1 MKIFDLLDEWKSKQ
15 IYITSKSDAEREF
28 EKQQK
33 AIVAISNTIGYEEIK
48 NYWKRVVS
56 NCNERLRTMKSD
68 KEMFRIQWELDQ
80 AMSFLD
86 FLDNL
91 TNGDL
96 VEDQDIL

>member
-1 MKIFDLLDEWKSKQ
+1 
-15 IYITSKSDAEREF
+15 
-28 EKQQK
+28 
-33 AIVAISNTIGYEEIK
+33 
-48 NYWKRVVS
+48 
-56 NCNERLRTMKSD
+56 MKSD